1 MAIEITPQRQSF
13 FAEVSG
19 VDLRQPLA
27 AKQWQEIQTAY
38 HEYAILLFRAQPLT
52 DEEHIAF
59 SARFGPVFT
68 ATNYHWKTKARR
80 VHAKMAD
87 ISNIG
92 NDGAILPA
100 DDERRFHSRANELWH
115 TDNTFKFVP
124 ARCSLLLARKVPE
137 QGGDTEFA
145 DMRAAYDA
153 LTEEKKIEIEEAE
166 RVPV

>member
-1 MAIEITPQRQSF
+1 MAIEILPQRQSF

-27 AKQWQEIQTAY
+27 AKQWQEIQTAF

-68 ATNYHWKTKARR
+68 ATNYHWKTEARR
-80 VHAKMAD
+80 VHTKMAD

-100 DDERRFHSRANELWH
+100 DDERRLHSRANELWH

-124 ARCSLLLARKVPE
+124 ARCSLLLAREVPE

-153 LTEEKKIEIEEAE
+153 LTEEKKIEIE
-166 RVPV
+166 

>member
-1 MAIEITPQRQSF
+1 MAIEITPQLPVVLCGSF
-13 FAEVSG
+13 CTICVNH
-19 VDLRQPLA
+19 
-27 AKQWQEIQTAY
+27 WQQNNGKKFKTAF

-68 ATNYHWKTKARR
+68 ATNYHWKTEARR

-115 TDNTFKFVP
+115 TDNTFKFIAGAMFTASRTRSARARRQNSPICVP
-124 ARCSLLLARKVPE
+124 LTTHSQKKRKSRLRP
-137 QGGDTEFA
+137 
-145 DMRAAYDA
+145 R
-153 LTEEKKIEIEEAE
+153 
-166 RVPV
+166 R